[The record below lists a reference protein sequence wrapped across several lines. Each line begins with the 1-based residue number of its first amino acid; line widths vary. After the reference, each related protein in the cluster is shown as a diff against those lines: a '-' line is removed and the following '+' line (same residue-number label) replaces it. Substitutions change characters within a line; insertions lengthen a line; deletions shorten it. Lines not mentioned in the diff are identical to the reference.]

1 VTVTVSSNKPPLVS
15 LTSPVD
21 NAIFPL
27 LSTIAVT
34 ATASDPD
41 GSIARVDF
49 YNGSTL
55 LGSDTTSP
63 YSFTWLSVGLGTY
76 SLSAVARDNLGA
88 STVSSWV
95 DIGVG
100 STTTLSKAVFKPAVV
115 PEGVQYYVF
124 EVFAAGANPNTA
136 APIATQNLGVPA
148 VVSGECSA
156 DVKSTILGLSAGNYI
171 ATVSSV
177 STDGK
182 LRSNSYSFTR

>member
-1 VTVTVSSNKPPLVS
+1 
-15 LTSPVD
+15 
-21 NAIFPL
+21 IFPL

-63 YSFTWLSVGLGTY
+63 YSFTWLSVGLGNY

-136 APIATQNLGVPA
+136 APIATQNLGKPA
-148 VVSGECSA
+148 VVSGECTA
-156 DVKSTILGLSAGNYI
+156 DVRSTIMGLSAGSYI

-177 STDGK
+177 SSDGK
-182 LRSNSYSFTR
+182 LRSNSHSFTR